1 MTSVNGDQTQSASP
15 VTNQRIGIL
24 GGTFDPPHNAHLI
37 LAQHAYEELG
47 LTEVLFVP
55 AGMPPHKTRTRTN
68 ADQRLDMLRIAL
80 DDVPYFRLSRV
91 EIDRPGPHY
100 TIDTVRIIQ
109 EENPTA
115 ELFFIMGG
123 DVFRDLPSW
132 DRPQEMFETCKLA
145 VAVMRRPGK
154 DGSDLRA
161 DMHESLIPG
170 LREYTIM
177 LNSPLVEFSST
188 DIVDRL
194 TNGRSVRYMV
204 PEPVLEYISDHGL
217 YQPDKAQV

>member
-1 MTSVNGDQTQSASP
+1 MTSANGDQTVPANPSSE
-15 VTNQRIGIL
+15 QRIGIL

-47 LTEVLFVP
+47 LTRVLFVP
-55 AGMPPHKTRTRTN
+55 AGVPPHKTRTRTN
-68 ADQRLDMLRIAL
+68 VQQRVDMLRIAL
-80 DDVPYFRLSRV
+80 DDVPYFQLSRV

-109 EENPTA
+109 ETNPAA

-161 DMHESLIPG
+161 DMHEFVIPG
-170 LREYTIM
+170 LRDYTIM

-188 DIVDRL
+188 DIVERL

-204 PEPVLEYISDHGL
+204 PEPVLAYIKEHNL
-217 YQPDKAQV
+217 YQPTQAQV